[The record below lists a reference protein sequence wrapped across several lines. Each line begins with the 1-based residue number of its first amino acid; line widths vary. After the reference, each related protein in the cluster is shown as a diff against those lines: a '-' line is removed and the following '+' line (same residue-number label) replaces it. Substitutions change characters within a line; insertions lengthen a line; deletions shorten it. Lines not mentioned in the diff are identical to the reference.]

1 MSFRWPTKSTTE
13 RITTQITSTTS
24 VTTKKPKTNVIIQDI
39 RSFLPPGYELKKED
53 AAVTESSL
61 LSDILAKSKVDIS
74 SLLPAD
80 YEKKKNEGNSKN
92 KIITTTAKNLDVS
105 AEKSI
110 VDIKIQDLFA
120 KSKFDISS
128 FVPRDYEQKIKN
140 FSLETKDV
148 HTENASKFN
157 ISTTTESTST
167 TIKSKFV
174 FPSSLSRTGKPIHK
188 ITTSPKPRTDILVTP
203 KIRTGWPTR

>member
-1 MSFRWPTKSTTE
+1 MSFRWPTKSTTTE
-13 RITTQITSTTS
+13 RITTQVTSTTS
-24 VTTKKPKTNVIIQDI
+24 ITTKKTNVIVQDI

-80 YEKKKNEGNSKN
+80 YDKKRNEGNSKN
-92 KIITTTAKNLDVS
+92 KVITTTAKNLDVS

-140 FSLETKDV
+140 SSLETKDV
-148 HTENASKFN
+148 HTEDANKFN
-157 ISTTTESTST
+157 ITTESTST

-174 FPSSLSRTGKPIHK
+174 FPSSLGRTGKPIHK

>member
-1 MSFRWPTKSTTE
+1 MSFRWPTKSTTTE
-13 RITTQITSTTS
+13 RTTTQVTSTTS
-24 VTTKKPKTNVIIQDI
+24 VTTKKTNVIVQDI

-53 AAVTESSL
+53 TAVTESSL

-80 YEKKKNEGNSKN
+80 YDKKRNEGNSKN
-92 KIITTTAKNLDVS
+92 KVITTTAKNLDVS

-140 FSLETKDV
+140 SSLETKDV
-148 HTENASKFN
+148 HTEDANKFN
-157 ISTTTESTST
+157 ITTTTESTST

-174 FPSSLSRTGKPIHK
+174 FPSSLGRTGKPIHK